1 MSYLLLQNNQ
11 TGEIFQLDTPFDQAD
26 YVAALEKIEIQ
37 TSRDKWLA
45 GEGIIDLEIVE
56 IITDTPVQDLMRMCN
71 NPVLINMAE
80 SMYMDAQNK
89 YNVDAYL
96 EIIGGINDIFDF
108 CNLCLQ
114 SDDVYYVSYDN
125 GYGYEGYGNYL
136 LEYRDDEIPDWILPY
151 IDAESY
157 GRDMAQGGD
166 DYIGDYGFINEYDC
180 DVDIEQYDKEELLVD
195 EFEWQIEL
203 NDDKLADLGEQIYV
217 REHKTPEPLPSAAWT
232 PKEMSFES
240 LIQIL

>member
-45 GEGIIDLEIVE
+45 GEEITDLEIVDIE
-56 IITDTPVQDLMRMCN
+56 TDTPVKDLMRMCN

-80 SMYMDAQNK
+80 SMYMDAQDEYAVN
-89 YNVDAYL
+89 AYL

-114 SDDVYYVSYDN
+114 SDEVYYISYDN
-125 GYGYEGYGNYL
+125 GYSYEGYGNYL
-136 LEYRDDEIPDWILPY
+136 LEYRDDEIPDWVLPY

-157 GRDMAQGGD
+157 GRDMAQGSD
-166 DYIGDYGFINEYDC
+166 DYVGDYGFINSYDC
-180 DVDIEQYDKEELLVD
+180 VVDTEQYDKEELLVD
-195 EFEWQIEL
+195 EFKWQIEL
-203 NDDKLADLGEQIYV
+203 DDDEWADLGEQIYV
-217 REHKTPEPLPSAAWT
+217 RKHKAPEPLTKPAWT